1 MVNYGDDSFCILP
14 WDTDAITRKIQD
26 PEDLPTKIN
35 ELKKYFND
43 AMSPESSSYT
53 YTKIRLLGFSIGFD
67 QVNFD
72 PDVQGYC
79 KNKAIRFYECP
90 VQHPN
95 MRPCGWLVYVPRTI
109 N

>member
-79 KNKAIRFYECP
+79 KNKLSVFMNAQSSIQICA
-90 VQHPN
+90 
-95 MRPCGWLVYVPRTI
+95 PCGWLVYVPRTI